1 MRKITS
7 VILTVCFIVLLI
19 TVAFMAGPK
28 HQEGM
33 RRGGPPVASAN
44 AEMRHSAK
52 PPHGAF
58 FPKELHELAGYTFLV
73 FGIVHIVIN
82 GKCLLSYVRVRNQ
95 DNR

>member
-19 TVAFMAGPK
+19 TVAFMSGPK

-52 PPHGAF
+52 SPHGNRGF

-82 GKCLLSYVRVRNQ
+82 GKCLLSYVGFRN
-95 DNR
+95 